1 MIPSNLI
8 ESILIDGIPLILAI
22 TLHEA
27 AHGYAAKMLGDRTAA
42 FLGRVSLNPLKH
54 IDPVGT
60 ILIPL
65 MLKLAGAPFLFGY
78 AKPVPVDFRNLKNP
92 KKDMIWVAL
101 AGPASNML
109 QALIWGAMFYINLRI
124 FNGANE
130 FLSAMASAGM
140 SWNLVLA
147 IFNLFPIPPLDG
159 GRILVGLL
167 PYRQARTLSSLESY
181 GIFIV
186 IGLSML
192 GILGPLWMQPLMT
205 IAEIILSILL
215 SPLKFILG
223 L

>member
-8 ESILIDGIPLILAI
+8 EIILIDGIPLILAI

-78 AKPVPVDFRNLKNP
+78 AKPVPVDFRNLRNP

-101 AGPASNML
+101 AGPASNMV
-109 QALIWGAMFYINLRI
+109 QALLWGAVFYINLRL
-124 FNGANE
+124 FAGTNH
-130 FLSAMASAGM
+130 FLNAMANAGM

-167 PYRQARTLSSLESY
+167 PYKQARTLSGLENY

-205 IAEIILSILL
+205 IAEIILSLLL
-215 SPLKFILG
+215 SPLKLILG